1 MKRLIILAGL
11 ILAACAPGTPAV
23 VLPQFVD
30 SGATAYIAPSYP
42 TAQAPIAS
50 PNQTT
55 NGFNVNINTAWMDGK
70 NLNANVCY
78 SLPDGSDWSIYAAS
92 LNYGGAMMDVYGTTL
107 VSLQE
112 PANGQP
118 GLRCDTITFVVA
130 PDADLTNAIITID
143 SFGTTPREGEYCS
156 VYMPKIQQTLSER
169 GVGITLQCAGE
180 PGSETMTIASFPAEM
195 TQQQAE
201 EIVYSDEFFTV
212 KGPWSFSFNL
222 AQ

>member
-1 MKRLIILAGL
+1 MKRLIILTSL
-11 ILAACAPGTPAV
+11 ILAACAPGTPVV

-30 SGATAYIAPSYP
+30 SGATAYIDPSYP
-42 TAQAPIAS
+42 TAQVAIQS
-50 PNQTT
+50 PNQTAS
-55 NGFNVNINTAWMDGK
+55 GFNVNINNAWMDGK
-70 NLNANVCY
+70 NVNANVCY

-92 LNYGGAMMDVYGTTL
+92 LNYGGTVLDIYGTTL
-107 VSLQE
+107 LSLQE

-143 SFGTTPREGEYCS
+143 SFCTTPLTGEYCS

-169 GVGITLQCAGE
+169 GIGITLQCAGE
-180 PGSETMTIASFPAEM
+180 AGAETMTIASFPPEM